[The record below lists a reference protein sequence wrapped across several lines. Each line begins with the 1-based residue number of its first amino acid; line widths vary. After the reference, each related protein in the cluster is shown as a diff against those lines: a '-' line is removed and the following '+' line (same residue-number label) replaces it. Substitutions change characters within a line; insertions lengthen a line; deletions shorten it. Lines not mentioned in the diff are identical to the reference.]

1 MERIESR
8 RVEVMM
14 SVICFILAGICLI
27 LCILQFA
34 EKGICFNNAYIFA
47 SEEERKRMNKKPHY
61 RQSAIGFAFIG
72 CALILI
78 GLYAI
83 FQSYFAIGLAVL
95 SLIYAIISSIKEYK

>member
-1 MERIESR
+1 
-8 RVEVMM
+8 MM

-83 FQSYFAIGLAVL
+83 FQSSWLIYFAIGLAVL